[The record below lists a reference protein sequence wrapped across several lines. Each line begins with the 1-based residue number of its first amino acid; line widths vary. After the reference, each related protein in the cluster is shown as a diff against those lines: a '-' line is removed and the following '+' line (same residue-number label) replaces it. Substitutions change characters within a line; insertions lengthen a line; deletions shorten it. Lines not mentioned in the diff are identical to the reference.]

1 MRNMA
6 RHEAEREDL
15 MAEATALRERI
26 EYSIEGVKEPIV
38 AGFRQSGQWSLYFG
52 SDPVYHFAA
61 DGALRRAFCGDDL
74 YRTQGTTLARLKRV
88 RTAAEVQLVRHD
100 LTPAELAQFTSQ
112 MHDHLAMLKK
122 ALETGSA
129 QITRQ
134 VPEDADVAARLLAAL
149 RETVNVRLAGAVKKD
164 QK

>member
-1 MRNMA
+1 MA
-6 RHEAEREDL
+6 RQEAEREDL

-26 EYSIEGVKEPIV
+26 EYAIEGLAEPII

-61 DGALRRAFCGDDL
+61 DGALRRAFCAGDL
-74 YRTQGTTLARLKRV
+74 YRTQGTTLARLR
-88 RTAAEVQLVRHD
+88 RARAANEVQLVRHD
-100 LTPAELAQFTSQ
+100 LTPAELAQFISR
-112 MHDHLAMLKK
+112 MHEHLAMLKQ

-134 VPEDADVAARLLAAL
+134 VPEDAHLEARLLGALGNAIRFAA
-149 RETVNVRLAGAVKKD
+149 GWSG
-164 QK
+164 